1 MNLLFYHQN
10 FPGQFKSWAPAMA
23 RMGHRVVCIGDKAN
37 IGHRTDW
44 PKTIEVRPYEAPRG
58 AGKETHHY
66 LQNTEACVR
75 RGQQVFRH
83 LLQLKSEGFV
93 PQAAIGHIGWGE
105 SLYIKQVFPQCKV
118 LGFYE
123 FFYRTSGQDVGFDP
137 EFPATPDDFLRI
149 PTKNALNWLAFDA
162 GDWCISPTHWQASTY
177 PQEYRNKMSV
187 IFDGV
192 DTDRIAPGE
201 NVSLEWEG
209 KSYQQG
215 EELLTFVNRNLEPYR
230 GYHRFMRAL
239 PEIMK
244 ARPQAK
250 VLMIGGDQ
258 VSYGRPPHGK
268 KGWKEH
274 ILEEV
279 QGQLDM
285 ERVQF
290 MGRVPYD
297 IFLKVLQ
304 VSRAH
309 VYFTYPFVQSW
320 SMVEAMSSGCNVIA
334 SDTTPCREFI
344 THGVEG
350 TLVPF
355 FDQNALVSATVHALA
370 HPEHYLEHRKRAR
383 ERIVRDYDLKRVC
396 LPAQVKLLEDL
407 LNNRLQTGL
416 PIAPWSSQQGAHPAE
431 LAMPKGQPV
440 SQGALAPP
448 AAPMSESLKDALERK
463 QKAAKAGKPN
473 APAIIKTQGQLH
485 MRVCAMAPD
494 FMDVRVRQ
502 PAEALCQIPMVTA
515 EIHARKLDISP
526 PRVKASTNV
535 LVIQRI
541 IPQDQPQWLAMMDE
555 AHRNGWL
562 VVSEWDDHPA
572 KLPPGVRERF
582 KRPGWLAFRG
592 THALQTSTP
601 FLKDALSVFNPHT
614 ALFENA
620 VASALPTVPQRQ
632 GQMRVFF
639 GALNREGDWAPMI
652 DAIGAAARALADRG
666 TPVHFDIV
674 HDKAFFE
681 QLKAPGKQ
689 FHGTLNYADYLKRL
703 EACDFALLP
712 LADNFNN
719 RCKSDLKA
727 IEAGSRGVAV
737 IASSPIY
744 ERIKHGENG
753 LLAANPVDWA
763 NAFLKLAN
771 SREACVQLAANALRY
786 VKAQRMESM
795 LAKQRFDTYR
805 KWYQRRDKL
814 HAEMK
819 ERNAGNMLLDLSL
832 PDYAEP
838 QQVASNLVR

>member
-1 MNLLFYHQN
+1 
-10 FPGQFKSWAPAMA
+10 
-23 RMGHRVVCIGDKAN
+23 
-37 IGHRTDW
+37 
-44 PKTIEVRPYEAPRG
+44 
-58 AGKETHHY
+58 
-66 LQNTEACVR
+66 
-75 RGQQVFRH
+75 
-83 LLQLKSEGFV
+83 
-93 PQAAIGHIGWGE
+93 
-105 SLYIKQVFPQCKV
+105 
-118 LGFYE
+118 
-123 FFYRTSGQDVGFDP
+123 
-137 EFPATPDDFLRI
+137 
-149 PTKNALNWLAFDA
+149 
-162 GDWCISPTHWQASTY
+162 
-177 PQEYRNKMSV
+177 
-187 IFDGV
+187 
-192 DTDRIAPGE
+192 
-201 NVSLEWEG
+201 
-209 KSYQQG
+209 
-215 EELLTFVNRNLEPYR
+215 
-230 GYHRFMRAL
+230 
-239 PEIMK
+239 
-244 ARPQAK
+244 
-250 VLMIGGDQ
+250 
-258 VSYGRPPHGK
+258 
-268 KGWKEH
+268 
-274 ILEEV
+274 
-279 QGQLDM
+279 
-285 ERVQF
+285 
-290 MGRVPYD
+290 
-297 IFLKVLQ
+297 
-304 VSRAH
+304 
-309 VYFTYPFVQSW
+309 
-320 SMVEAMSSGCNVIA
+320 
-334 SDTTPCREFI
+334 
-344 THGVEG
+344 
-350 TLVPF
+350 
-355 FDQNALVSATVHALA
+355 
-370 HPEHYLEHRKRAR
+370 
-383 ERIVRDYDLKRVC
+383 
-396 LPAQVKLLEDL
+396 
-407 LNNRLQTGL
+407 
-416 PIAPWSSQQGAHPAE
+416 
-431 LAMPKGQPV
+431 
-440 SQGALAPP
+440 
-448 AAPMSESLKDALERK
+448 
-463 QKAAKAGKPN
+463 
-473 APAIIKTQGQLH
+473 
-485 MRVCAMAPD
+485 
-494 FMDVRVRQ
+494 
-502 PAEALCQIPMVTA
+502 MVTA

-555 AHRNGWL
+555 AYRNGWL

>member
-1 MNLLFYHQN
+1 
-10 FPGQFKSWAPAMA
+10 MA
-23 RMGHRVVCIGDKAN
+23 RMGHRVVCIGDQAN
-37 IGHRTDW
+37 IGHRSDW

-83 LLQLKSEGFV
+83 LLQLKAEGFV

-162 GDWCISPTHWQASTY
+162 GDWCISPTQWQASTY
-177 PQEYRNKMSV
+177 PQEYRAKMSV

-201 NVSLEWEG
+201 NISFEWEG
-209 KSYQQG
+209 KSYNQG

-239 PEIMK
+239 PEIMR
-244 ARPQAK
+244 ARPHVR

-279 QGQLDM
+279 QSQLPMD
-285 ERVQF
+285 RIQF

-320 SMVEAMSSGCNVIA
+320 SMVEAMASGCNVIA
-334 SDTTPCREFI
+334 SDTTPCREFV
-344 THGVEG
+344 TQGVEG

-355 FDQNALVSATVHALA
+355 FDQNALVQTTIHALA

-407 LNNRLQTGL
+407 LNNRLQVGL
-416 PIAPWSSQQGAHPAE
+416 PIAPWASQQGAHPAE
-431 LAMPKGQPV
+431 LSMIRSGAAASAGGQPPL
-440 SQGALAPP
+440 SPSG
-448 AAPMSESLKDALERK
+448 AAPSSAPSTSASSPAMSESLRDALERK
-463 QKAAKAGKPN
+463 QKAVKAGKPN
-473 APAIIKTQGQLH
+473 APAVVKAQGQLH
-485 MRVCAMAPD
+485 LRVCAMAPD

-502 PAEALCQIPMVTA
+502 PAESLCQIPMVTA
-515 EIHARKLDISP
+515 EIHARKLDVSP
-526 PRVKASTNV
+526 PRVKANTNV

-541 IPQDQPQWLAMMDE
+541 IPQDQAQWIAMMDE

-601 FLKDALSVFNPHT
+601 FLKEALSVFNPHT

-620 VASALPTVPQRQ
+620 VATALPTVPQRQ
-632 GQMRVFF
+632 GQVRVFF
-639 GALNREGDWAPMI
+639 GALNREGDWSPMI
-652 DAIGAAARALADRG
+652 DAIGSAARALAEHG
-666 TPVHFDIV
+666 KPVHFDIV

-681 QLKAPGKQ
+681 RLKAPGKQ

-712 LADNFNN
+712 LVDNFNN

-744 ERIKHGENG
+744 ERIQHGENG
-753 LLAANPVDWA
+753 LLASTPEDWA
-763 NAFLKLAN
+763 RAFLQLAQ
-771 SREACVQLAANALRY
+771 SRETCVRLAGNALRY

-805 KWYQRRDKL
+805 KWYARRDKL

-819 ERNAGNMLLDLSL
+819 ERNAGNMLLELSL
-832 PDYAEP
+832 PDYSEP
-838 QQVASNLVR
+838 QQIASNLA